1 MLMTHRFKYMNVCI
15 RSLSKSYCKR
25 ASLIFKYEKYGKLTT
40 EGYCMKCKVRR
51 EMRDEKRV
59 RTKNGRS
66 GISGMCTVCGGKM
79 FKMVGGAAKATGKAK
94 VPSKQRPKKVGKVKV
109 KAKGKRK

>member
-1 MLMTHRFKYMNVCI
+1 MFHV
-15 RSLSKSYCKR
+15 SKR
-25 ASLIFKYEKYGKLTT
+25 ASLISKHEKYGKLTT

-66 GISGMCTVCGGKM
+66 GISRMCNLCGGKM
-79 FKMVGGAAKATGKAK
+79 FKMVGGGAKATGKAK
-94 VPSKQRPKKVGKVKV
+94 VPSKQRSKKVGKVKV

>member
-1 MLMTHRFKYMNVCI
+1 
-15 RSLSKSYCKR
+15 
-25 ASLIFKYEKYGKLTT
+25 
-40 EGYCMKCKVRR
+40 MK
-51 EMRDEKRV
+51 DEKRV

-79 FKMVGGAAKATGKAK
+79 FKMVGGRAKATGKAK
-94 VPSKQRPKKVGKVKV
+94 VPSKKRAKKVGKVKV